1 MVSKPRD
8 RDGHP
13 PLIEA
18 KGLTKRF
25 GRFTAVDNV
34 SLSVLRGEVLGFLG
48 PNGAGKTTTM
58 KMLTGFLTPA
68 AGRAAIAGHDIQQE
82 PLAAKRRFG
91 YLPEGAPLYEDM
103 TVEAFL
109 AFIAEVRAL
118 SGHARRRALE
128 RAIDAV
134 GLAPVLARRIE
145 TLSKGYRRRVGI
157 AQAILHDPDVL
168 ILDEPTDGLDPNQKH
183 DMRTLITE
191 MAPRKA
197 ILISTHLLEEVEAI
211 CTRAVIIDRGRIVAD
226 GTPAALRARSR
237 YHLAVL
243 VEVAEP
249 QADAARERLTALE
262 GVAAVEERAS
272 ADGVE
277 FVLVVSDG
285 RLLLEPARA
294 ALAEAGITPRQIA
307 LDSGRLDDV
316 FRSLTR
322 SEDERRMHENSREAA

>member
-1 MVSKPRD
+1 MTDQAQGAS
-8 RDGHP
+8 GP
-13 PLIEA
+13 PLILAE
-18 KGLTKRF
+18 GLTKRF
-25 GRFTAVDNV
+25 GGFLAVDGV
-34 SLSVLRGEVLGFLG
+34 DLAVPRGEVLGFLG

-58 KMLTGFLTPA
+58 KMLTGFLAPT
-68 AGRAAIAGHDIQQE
+68 AGRAVIAGHDVALE

-103 TVEAFL
+103 TVEGFL
-109 AFIAEVRAL
+109 AFIAEVRGL
-118 SGHARRRALE
+118 DGPARRQAL
-128 RAIDAV
+128 AGAVDA
-134 GLAPVLARRIE
+134 LALQPVLHRRIE

-183 DMRTLITE
+183 DMRALIAE
-191 MAPRKA
+191 MAPGKA

-211 CTRAVIIDRGRIVAD
+211 CTRAVIIDHGRIVAD

-243 VEVAEP
+243 VEVAAGE
-249 QADAARERLTALE
+249 AEAARRAL
-262 GVAAVEERAS
+262 AAVDGAAGLEERVS

-277 FVLVVSDG
+277 FVVLAEGG
-285 RLLLEPARA
+285 RTLLEPVRA
-294 ALAEAGITPRQIA
+294 ALAAAGIGPRQIA
-307 LDSGRLDDV
+307 LDPGRLDDV

-322 SEDERRMHENSREAA
+322 SDDERRAGETERKAA

>member
-1 MVSKPRD
+1 MASQPRD
-8 RDGHP
+8 RDGS

-18 KGLTKRF
+18 EGLTKRF
-25 GRFTAVDNV
+25 GRFTAVNNV
-34 SLSVLRGEVLGFLG
+34 SLTVPRGEVLGFLG

-58 KMLTGFLTPA
+58 KMLTGYLAPT
-68 AGRAAIAGHDIQQE
+68 AGRAAIAGHDIARE
-82 PLAAKRRFG
+82 PLAAKRCFG
-91 YLPEGAPLYEDM
+91 YLPEGAPLYDDM
-103 TVEAFL
+103 TVEGFL
-109 AFIAEVRAL
+109 AFIAEVRGL
-118 SGHARRRALE
+118 DGEARRRALE

-134 GLAPVLARRIE
+134 GLAPVLVRRIE

-191 MAPRKA
+191 MAPEKA

-211 CTRAVIIDRGRIVAD
+211 CTRAVIIDRGSIVAD

-243 VEVAEP
+243 VEVGAAE
-249 QADAARERLTALE
+249 ADAARERLAALE
-262 GVAAVEERAS
+262 GVAAVEERVS

-277 FVLVVSDG
+277 FVLVVADG
-285 RLLLEPARA
+285 RMLLDPARA

-307 LDSGRLDDV
+307 LDPGRLDDV

-322 SEDERRMHENSREAA
+322 SEDERRSEEDSREAA